1 MRTPEESRE
10 SQRLY
15 RARIAARKAMETE
28 APSAPV
34 SRLALKPT
42 KMVRMAERRYVP
54 PEGTHS
60 SYQYLPGDHLIGE
73 MTQHQRDHI
82 LARMPKTARER

>member
-1 MRTPEESRE
+1 MES
-10 SQRLY
+10 
-15 RARIAARKAMETE
+15 AE
-28 APSAPV
+28 AG
-34 SRLALKPT
+34 PT
-42 KMVRMAERRYVP
+42 KMPTSQKEVFDAFFPKTSKVAERRYVP

-60 SYQYLPGDHLIGE
+60 GYKYLPGDHLIGE

>member
-1 MRTPEESRE
+1 MPLSRE
-10 SQRLY
+10 AMRDYQAKR
-15 RARIAARKAMETE
+15 RAAIRDEN
-28 APSAPV
+28 PV
-34 SRLALKPT
+34 EPRRRSKI
-42 KMVRMAERRYVP
+42 AERRYVP

>member
-1 MRTPEESRE
+1 MESAGPKAVITPQKVEEVFD
-10 SQRLY
+10 
-15 RARIAARKAMETE
+15 AFFPK
-28 APSAPV
+28 
-34 SRLALKPT
+34 
-42 KMVRMAERRYVP
+42 ERRYVP

-60 SYQYLPGDHLIGE
+60 GYKYLPGDHLIGE